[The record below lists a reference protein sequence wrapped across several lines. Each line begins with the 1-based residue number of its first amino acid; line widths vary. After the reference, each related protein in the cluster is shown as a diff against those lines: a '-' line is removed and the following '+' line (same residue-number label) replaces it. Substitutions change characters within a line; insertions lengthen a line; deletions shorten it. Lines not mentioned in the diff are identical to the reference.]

1 MKAKAKVVTL
11 GCYKNLVDSERLMRQ
26 LQLNDIELIAENQT
40 AEYFDIVAINTC
52 GFIHDAKEESIE
64 TILYYVNLKDRGVVG
79 KIVVFGCLSERY
91 KNELIKEIPEVD
103 NFFGKFAIDDIVKSI
118 DKSTIS
124 EKLYQRTITTP
135 SHYAYL
141 KISEGCNRKC
151 AFCAIPLIT
160 GKHKSVEIE
169 DLVKEA
175 RFLAE
180 QGTKELILV
189 AQDLNQYGSDF
200 TRKATLYELIDNLS
214 DIPEIEW
221 IRLQYLYPQG
231 FPKKLPKLMAN
242 NPKICHYVD
251 IPFQHV
257 NNVILQKME
266 RHHSYEDN
274 IRIVEMLREAV
285 PDIAI
290 RTTLIVG
297 FPSETDKRF
306 DELMKFIETVR
317 FERLGAFAYSHEENT
332 PAAKKLKD
340 NISEK
345 VKLQRLEQIMS
356 VQEKISTEINQSK
369 IGTIQRVIVDRKEN
383 NIFIGRT
390 QYDSPEVDNEVFITN
405 SNYTKIKVGDFINVE
420 IVDAH
425 AFDLFANTI

>member
-11 GCYKNLVDSERLMRQ
+11 GCYKNLVDSERLIRQ
-26 LQLNDIELIAENQT
+26 LQLNDIELIAENQIT
-40 AEYFDIVAINTC
+40 EYLDIVAINTC
-52 GFIHDAKEESIE
+52 GFIHDAKKESIE
-64 TILYYVNLKDRGVVG
+64 TILHYVNLKDRGKVG

-118 DKSTIS
+118 DKSTVS

-135 SHYAYL
+135 KHYAYL

-151 AFCAIPLIT
+151 AFVLFAYN

-169 DLVKEA
+169 DLVKGT
-175 RFLAE
+175 FLAE

-189 AQDLNQYGSDF
+189 AQDLNQYGSDLA
-200 TRKATLYELIDNLS
+200 RKTTLYELINRLS
-214 DIPEIEW
+214 DIAEIEW

-251 IPFQHV
+251 IPFQHA

-274 IRIVEMLREAV
+274 IKIVEMLREAV

-297 FPSETDKRF
+297 FPGETNKRF
-306 DELMKFIETVR
+306 DELVKFVKTVR
-317 FERLGAFAYSHEENT
+317 FERLGAFTYSHEENT

-345 VKLQRLEQIMS
+345 VKLQRLEHIMS
-356 VQEKISTEINQSK
+356 IQEKISTEINQSK
-369 IGTIQRVIVDRKEN
+369 IGTIQRVIVDRKED

-390 QYDSPEVDNEVFITN
+390 QYDSPEVDNEVLITN
-405 SNYTKIKVGDFINVE
+405 SNDTKIKVGD
-420 IVDAH
+420 
-425 AFDLFANTI
+425 L